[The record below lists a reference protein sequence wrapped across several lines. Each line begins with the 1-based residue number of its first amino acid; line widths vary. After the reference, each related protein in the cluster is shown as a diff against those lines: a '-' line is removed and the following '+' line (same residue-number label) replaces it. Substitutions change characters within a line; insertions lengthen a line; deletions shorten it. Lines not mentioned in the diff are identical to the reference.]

1 MALVKDMLSQKE
13 NLLWTIS
20 CQASVKDALS
30 LMAEKKIGAL
40 IAIDAGY
47 LVGVFSERD
56 YARKAITTPGSAAWD
71 IASPNRLWRRSTAK
85 EPSAPLTTPSAPAP
99 SATVRSV

>member
-1 MALVKDMLSQKE
+1 MAHVKDMLSKKD
-13 NLLWTIS
+13 NFLWTIS
-20 CQASVKDALS
+20 CQATVKDALS

-56 YARKAITTPGSAAWD
+56 YARKAIVTPDFS
-71 IASPNRLWRRSTAK
+71 LH
-85 EPSAPLTTPSAPAP
+85 TPI
-99 SATVRSV
+99 